1 MSKIEIQRE
10 YTYNKNGKSIK
21 IKRKWTTTADN
32 LAKQQAVNKYF
43 EDNIDAIKQAKN
55 IKKVYEDYN
64 ANNSDNKVSYNMI
77 YNRYIRLFGSNMK
90 LRANA
95 LVKNRKARREQQQE
109 QQLEQQQHED
119 EGRML

>member
-21 IKRKWTTTADN
+21 IKRKWTTTADK

-77 YNRYIRLFGSNMK
+77 YNRYIRLFDSK
-90 LRANA
+90 
-95 LVKNRKARREQQQE
+95 KNRKARQEQQEE

-119 EGRML
+119 EGECFSEDQQK

>member
-77 YNRYIRLFGSNMK
+77 YNRYIRLFDSKKNRKTRREHSKNNSWSSSNMK
-90 LRANA
+90 P
-95 LVKNRKARREQQQE
+95 KGECFSEDQQK
-109 QQLEQQQHED
+109 
-119 EGRML
+119 